1 VTTYLI
7 NGSTQI
13 PENGD
18 ANWGTTLNAAIQ
30 EIDGR
35 FVYSSGTDDY
45 QLASTMFYYRAADG
59 SGITTT
65 ATNPF
70 GVSPNLTLNNLYS
83 FEYYLRLNNSSTGA
97 ITLGWASTAAT
108 QFQAE
113 VKFSLE
119 TVVGSSTS
127 MTGFNQFNST
137 ANKAITG
144 GNTAAIQVLRIR
156 GMVLKGTAT
165 ARFPLQVSVASG
177 TVTPK
182 AGSWLRFT
190 NLGLSTSGTT
200 AITYGDVA

>member
-1 VTTYLI
+1 MTTYLI

-113 VKFSLE
+113 VKVSLE

>member
-113 VKFSLE
+113 VKVSLE